1 MLEGVLEH
9 KTLRLLQLYGAGNPW
24 FEGVLELNDM
34 YHAVMCS
41 LETPCLTGCPKADWS
56 SDRTQPEYRRR
67 GHVPRQSLHF
77 AGNRRSRASRPF
89 HRV

>member
-1 MLEGVLEH
+1 
-9 KTLRLLQLYGAGNPW
+9 
-24 FEGVLELNDM
+24 
-34 YHAVMCS
+34 
-41 LETPCLTGCPKADWS
+41 LTGCPKADWS